1 MKFNEVS
8 KDAQVILMGG
18 ALAGVV
24 EVFGRD
30 DEDEGKHLIE
40 TALRQVGLTF
50 DEFRTLMTEMSP
62 EVEAEVASI
71 QTIAADPDGDFEEDP
86 EDFGTCPECDQ
97 RVEDC
102 DCEHDDENLDSMEE
116 RPGNLNDDDQTDE
129 NGWQNL
135 DEDGVCRNCHQQV
148 CECRGY

>member
-1 MKFNEVS
+1 MRFNDVS

-30 DEDEGKHLIE
+30 DEDEGKQLIE

-62 EVEAEVASI
+62 EVEAEVASV
-71 QTIAADPDGDFEEDP
+71 QTIAADFDDP
-86 EDFGTCPECDQ
+86 EDFGSCIECGQ
-97 RVEDC
+97 QVEDC
-102 DCEHDDENLDSMEE
+102 ECGHDEDLDTMEE
-116 RPGNLNDDDQTDE
+116 RPGNLNEDGQTDE
-129 NGWQNL
+129 NGWSK
-135 DEDGVCRNCHQQV
+135 E
-148 CECRGY
+148 

>member
-1 MKFNEVS
+1 MKFNDVS

-30 DEDEGKHLIE
+30 DDDEGKQLIE

-62 EVEAEVASI
+62 EVEAEVAAV
-71 QTIAADPDGDFEEDP
+71 QTIAADPDDDFEDP
-86 EDFGTCPECDQ
+86 EDLGTCAECDQ
-97 RVEDC
+97 HIEDC
-102 DCEHDDENLDSMEE
+102 ECEHDDEDLDTMEE
-116 RPGNLNDDDQTDE
+116 RPGNRNEDGQTDE
-129 NGWQNL
+129 NGWSK
-135 DEDGVCRNCHQQV
+135 E
-148 CECRGY
+148 